1 MTTSQLRSNLR
12 QLGATDATIDA
23 FLYAM
28 NVLGACTYLYASQIP
43 GLVAYAM
50 HRHGKANKAQ
60 LTVLV
65 TKFLQL
71 VFTADASPAQA

>member
-1 MTTSQLRSNLR
+1 MTTSHLRSNLG
-12 QLGATDATIDA
+12 QLGVTDATIDA
-23 FLYAM
+23 FLCAVD
-28 NVLGACTYLYASQIP
+28 VLGACKYLYANQIP

-50 HRHGKANKAQ
+50 HRHRRANKAQ

-71 VFTADASPAQA
+71 AFTADPAPAQA

>member
-1 MTTSQLRSNLR
+1 MTLSQLRSNLR

-23 FLYAM
+23 FLCAVD
-28 NVLGACTYLYASQIP
+28 VLGACKYLYASQIP
-43 GLVAYAM
+43 GLVTYAM
-50 HRHGKANKAQ
+50 HRHRKANKAQ

-71 VFTADASPAQA
+71 VFTADVAPAQA

>member
-1 MTTSQLRSNLR
+1 MTTSQLRSSLR
-12 QLGATDATIDA
+12 QLGASDATIDA
-23 FLYAM
+23 FLCEVD
-28 NVLGACTYLYASQIP
+28 VLGACKYLYASQIP

-50 HRHGKANKAQ
+50 HRHRRANKAQ

-71 VFTADASPAQA
+71 VFTADAAPAQA